1 MVEIRRSIYKSQIA
15 NRQLRKRSGACH
27 ETSPSDWWTRAGRRC
42 RKFNDMIAL
51 RESLG
56 SRFVEEVRALFS
68 KSGSLAKA
76 KNFEYRPQ
84 QQEMGVAVAQALE
97 EDRHLVVEAG
107 TGVGK
112 SIAYLAPA
120 ILFAIEKKKKAVIS
134 THTINLQ
141 EQLLYKDIP
150 ILKKV
155 LPIEFEAALMKGR
168 QNYLC
173 PRRLERALQQAHELF
188 TTSETAELARLVEW
202 AATTKDGSL
211 SDLAVEPDPKVWT
224 QVCSEPHIC
233 TTKTCGQHS
242 NCFFQQARKRLL
254 AADVIVLNH
263 TLLFM
268 LLGAP
273 IEQEERE
280 SGYLFP
286 NDFIIFDEAHTLEQ
300 TASRQIGI
308 GVSQYGLRATI
319 QRLYNART
327 RKGLFTLTRDAA
339 GVTLAA
345 GLVDEIDAFF
355 RALDERCDFRKGREF
370 RVRTADFVP
379 DTISAR
385 LIAVQSRLGE
395 AVKRTE
401 DEFLKSE
408 LQEMGRRIS
417 DARLGIMAFLE
428 QSEDGYVYWV
438 ERTGKAAHYLTLNA
452 APIDVAPVLERM
464 LFREDCSC
472 VLTSATLAVDRPDLA
487 YFRNRIGAGEV
498 EPLQLG
504 SPFDFSTQM
513 KLFVVR
519 KMPDPRDAGY
529 TEALAHWVAHFVLE
543 TQGRAFVLF
552 TSYRGM
558 QQLAGEMESFFS
570 ESKMN
575 LFVQGQGMPRG
586 KLLEQFRTTPRSVL
600 FGTDSFWMGV
610 DVPGDALSN
619 VIITRLPFAVP
630 DHPLIEAKLEL
641 VEARGGDAFTEY
653 SLPEAIL
660 KFRQGVGR
668 LIRTKSDNGIV
679 VVLDNRIV
687 TRPYGR
693 AFLQALP
700 ECPVKVI

>member
-1 MVEIRRSIYKSQIA
+1 
-15 NRQLRKRSGACH
+15 
-27 ETSPSDWWTRAGRRC
+27 
-42 RKFNDMIAL
+42 MIAL
-51 RESLG
+51 RDSLG
-56 SRFVEEVRALFS
+56 SDFIEEVRSLFS
-68 KSGSLAKA
+68 KDGALAKA

-84 QQEMGVAVAQALE
+84 QQEMAVAVARALE
-97 EDRHLVVEAG
+97 EERHLVVEAG
-107 TGVGK
+107 TGIGK

-120 ILFAIEKKKKAVIS
+120 ILFAMEAKKKAVIS

-150 ILKKV
+150 ILKKI

-173 PRRLERALQQAHELF
+173 PRRLERALQQSGELF
-188 TTSETAELARLVEW
+188 TTSEAAELARIAAW
-202 AATTKDGSL
+202 AGTTKDGSL

-224 QVCSEPHIC
+224 QVCSEAHIC
-233 TTKTCGQHS
+233 TAKTCGQHA

-254 AADVIVLNH
+254 AADVIVINH
-263 TLLFM
+263 TLLLM

-300 TASRQIGI
+300 AASRQIGI
-308 GVSQYGLRATI
+308 GVSQYGLRATV

-327 RKGLFTLTRDAA
+327 RKGLFTVTRDAA

-345 GLVDEIDAFF
+345 AVVDEIDRFF
-355 RALDERCDFRKGREF
+355 SAIDERSDFRKGREV
-370 RVRTADFVP
+370 RVREPDFVP

-385 LIAVQSRLGE
+385 LIALQARVAE
-395 AVKRTE
+395 VVKRTE
-401 DEFLKSE
+401 DEFLKAE
-408 LQEMGRRIS
+408 LQELGRRIHE
-417 DARLGIMAFLE
+417 ARIGIMTFLE
-428 QSEDGYVYWV
+428 QSAEGHVYWI
-438 ERTGKAAHYLTLNA
+438 ERTGKAAQFLTLNA
-452 APIDVAPVLERM
+452 APIDIAPVLERM
-464 LFREDCSC
+464 LFRENCSC
-472 VLTSATLAVDRPDLA
+472 VLTSATLAVGRPDLA
-487 YFRNRIGAGEV
+487 YFRDRIGAGSV

-504 SPFDFSTQM
+504 SPFDFPTQM

-519 KMPDPRDAGY
+519 KMPDPRDSGY
-529 TEALAHWVAHFVLE
+529 PKALAHWVAHFVKE
-543 TQGRAFVLF
+543 TAGRAFVLF

-558 QQLAGEMESFFS
+558 QQLAEEMQSFFA
-570 ESKMN
+570 ENGMN
-575 LFVQGQGMPRG
+575 LLVQGQGAPRG

-660 KFRQGVGR
+660 KLRQGVGR
-668 LIRTKSDNGIV
+668 LIRTKSDSGIV
-679 VVLDNRIV
+679 VILDNRIV

-693 AFLQALP
+693 AFLKALP